1 MLSSILG
8 GLATGLVGL
17 VGGSMQ
23 NQANANQAAQ
33 ANNFSA
39 AQTAA
44 QMDFQREM
52 WGHSRDYNTSMAFQ
66 SADWANRSQD
76 KSIAFMND
84 MSNTAYQRA
93 MNDMRQAGLNPI
105 LAYQQGGAS
114 TPNVGNVSPGGA
126 SISAPGGA
134 SARGQ
139 QARMENVLGPAVGSA
154 LQAAQTVQQLDNL
167 QANVDQTRAQT
178 RLIAANERNVDVNTG
193 LQTAQAITEGVRP
206 ELLRSEIGRNRASA
220 ADLSNSATRRDLE
233 NRDYRDYGPPN
244 TLRDQAI
251 TGGRI
256 GAGTVAPIVRGLG
269 ERLSGAWREGTPQ
282 GQALGFLQRLYERLR

>member
-1 MLSSILG
+1 MLGSILG
-8 GLATGLVGL
+8 GIASGLVGL
-17 VGGSMQ
+17 VGGQMQ
-23 NQANANQAAQ
+23 NQANANQAAA

-44 QMDFQREM
+44 QMDFQRDM
-52 WGHSRDYNTSMAFQ
+52 WTHSRDFQ
-66 SADWANRSQD
+66 SELAKFQRDTNYDTTSRVMGFAQ
-76 KSIAFMND
+76 D
-84 MSNTAYQRA
+84 MSSTAYQRA
-93 MNDMRQAGLNPI
+93 MTDMRQAGLNPI

-114 TPNVGNVSPGGA
+114 TPNVGGLPQGGG
-126 SISAPGGA
+126 SIGAPAGA

-256 GAGTVAPIVRGLG
+256 GAGTVAPIVRGAG
-269 ERLSGAWREGTPQ
+269 ERLREAWREGTPH
-282 GQALGFLQRLYERLR
+282 GLGLQFLQRLYERLR